1 MSDKKTFQIQIA
13 TEIIRNKQLS
23 HDSFYV
29 YCKLIQHYYV
39 RKDKSVVLNIDH
51 KKFMY
56 FSNIKSNQTF
66 KKCVNQL
73 HEQGLI
79 VTKIDT
85 LPRSGMIEI
94 KLNSKYVGNRK
105 EYKFAQ
111 LPYYLLDQCVLNQ
124 IGYEGF
130 RLLFYLKSYVNN
142 GMEYCFCSREVIA
155 DEIGSNPKTVDKYT
169 LILKK
174 SKLIKIVKHEL
185 KSSGEYEMDEFGT
198 DKEKFTKYNNHY
210 FLRFDQFETVHKKL
224 KMEVG

>member
-1 MSDKKTFQIQIA
+1 MI
-13 TEIIRNKQLS
+13 N
-23 HDSFYV
+23 
-29 YCKLIQHYYV
+29 
-39 RKDKSVVLNIDH
+39 
-51 KKFMY
+51 
-56 FSNIKSNQTF
+56 
-66 KKCVNQL
+66 
-73 HEQGLI
+73 
-79 VTKIDT
+79 T

-94 KLNSKYVGNRK
+94 ELNDKYVGNGK

-142 GMEYCFCSREVIA
+142 GMEFCFCSRELIA
-155 DEIGSNPKTVDKYT
+155 EEIGSNPKTVDKYT

-174 SKLIKIVKHEL
+174 CKLIKIVKHEL
-185 KSSGEYEMDEFGT
+185 KSTGEYEIDEFGL

-210 FLRFDQFETVHKKL
+210 YLRFDQFETVHRKL